1 MNYIKTMKP
10 FSFVVQPL
18 EVTAGNGANITMSF
32 YKFTLNM
39 SFRRTW
45 NWCVWRVKSFE
56 KNCPTRT
63 ISYPV
68 LKFIFWNNPSEC
80 IPMFSL
86 PRRLLAPVRVV
97 SAERSFSKLKIRQNY
112 CDLVFAKNGQS
123 HFQLYWLKTK
133 LVKE

>member
-1 MNYIKTMKP
+1 ME
-10 FSFVVQPL
+10 Q
-18 EVTAGNGANITMSF
+18 
-32 YKFTLNM
+32 TLQCHSINLHL
-39 SFRRTW
+39 TW
-45 NWCVWRVKSFE
+45 VSDVHETDAYEELNLLRKIVPQEPSA
-56 KNCPTRT
+56 T
-63 ISYPV
+63 PV

-97 SAERSFSKLKIRQNY
+97 SAERSFSKLKMRQNY